1 MEKKT
6 STSSRLKEIMNE
18 RGYKQ
23 VDILKLAK
31 PYCKKYNTPL
41 NKNDLSQYVS
51 GKIEPGQKKIMILAE
66 CLKVNPSW
74 LMGLDVPKNDIYIKE
89 FFEGKSELEIF
100 TNILKKK
107 GFLDENEEL
116 SEKNFN
122 ILIDFAKANKQFIM
136 KDKDKE

>member
-1 MEKKT
+1 MEKKSNT
-6 STSSRLKEIMNE
+6 SLRLKEIMSE

-74 LMGLDVPKNDIYIKE
+74 LMGLDVSKE
-89 FFEGKSELEIF
+89 PVSVQNIVDGKDDYEML

-116 SEKNFN
+116 TEESFN
-122 ILIDFAKANKQFIM
+122 TLIAFAKANKQFIM
-136 KDKDKE
+136 KDNGKQ